1 MIYPQ
6 SLSAFG
12 QKKSENDLKL
22 NVSFVR
28 RVTGIGHSRIGGK
41 IPRKSKKPAAT
52 GHLGAV
58 IPLAAHTNLTACA
71 IRIAPITRQSP
82 AIPEGRRTKI
92 NYTDSIPQDIEIVNA
107 NLLYLVFLFF
117 FAEYSGFA
125 ICLFMNGDSPGLRFT
140 VHGDKRRTLKKN
152 PAMLKHRLG
161 FIPCPGGY
169 TGAAD
174 SVHSAHPP
182 LKCRTAAA

>member
-1 MIYPQ
+1 LALTPQ

-58 IPLAAHTNLTACA
+58 IPLAAHTNLTTCA
-71 IRIAPITRQSP
+71 IRIAPITGQSP

-107 NLLYLVFLFF
+107 NLLYLVFLF
-117 FAEYSGFA
+117 
-125 ICLFMNGDSPGLRFT
+125 L
-140 VHGDKRRTLKKN
+140 
-152 PAMLKHRLG
+152 
-161 FIPCPGGY
+161 
-169 TGAAD
+169 
-174 SVHSAHPP
+174 
-182 LKCRTAAA
+182 CRI